1 MKELLI
7 VIRREMRYKNRKF
20 DKLDNYRTSLKKDNK
35 ILKRQNKQRTKQ
47 IENLSSDVQ
56 TVAELTK
63 ENERKMNDFNHNSDE
78 KYF

>member
-35 ILKRQNKQRTKQ
+35 ILKRQKKQRTKQ

-56 TVAELTK
+56 KVAELTK
-63 ENERKMNDFNHNSDE
+63 ENERKMNGFNHNSDE